1 MRIQNTLKNG
11 AVAML
16 SQLVI
21 IITGFILRAYFIN
34 ALGSEYLGLN
44 GLFVDILSILSVT
57 ELGIGSAIT
66 FSMYKPIYENDI
78 STVTGLMNLYRKAYR
93 IIGTVIFGVSLL
105 ILPFIQIFI
114 KDYTLDLNYIR
125 FIFMMFSVNTVLSYY
140 LGYSRIILFAKQKNY
155 IVLLIDF
162 ILKIILTTSQ
172 ILVLIYTKNFV
183 FYLTLTIT
191 YTILSNLIVRHIS
204 FKQNPFLNDT
214 KTRVSPEIRKKIFDS
229 IKYLS
234 ISSVISVGVFGTDRL
249 IISSLIGITILGIY
263 SNYSMIIQQVQL
275 LFVSFLNGVVASL
288 GNLIAEG
295 NIKKIQDIYYIY
307 HFSYFLIASFTSIA
321 LFILLT
327 PFIVDIWLNFDYV
340 MSDMIVAIIVFN
352 SYLFFMRQPVWQS
365 QTTAGIF
372 KQFIPFS
379 VVEFVISLTVSI
391 IGALQFGI
399 VGIFAGKTIAY
410 LVSWIGQAY
419 ILNKHVIHDHVAKIY
434 RKQFE
439 YLALTLLEL
448 LLCVFLLQYIDIS
461 NAVIEFIVKGTLIF
475 IVTTI
480 INVSIYSRTMEF
492 NYLKNSVFNKLL
504 KKN

>member
-34 ALGSEYLGLN
+34 ALGQEYLGLN

-78 STVTGLMNLYRKAYR
+78 ETVTGLMNLYRKAYR
-93 IIGTVIFGVSLL
+93 IIGTIIFGASIL

-162 ILKIILTTSQ
+162 IFKIILTTSQ
-172 ILVLIYTKNFV
+172 IFVLIYTKDFIL
-183 FYLTLTIT
+183 YLSLTIG
-191 YTILSNLIVRHIS
+191 YTIVSNLIVRHIS
-204 FKQNPFLNDT
+204 FKQNPFLHDT
-214 KTRVSPEIRKKIFDS
+214 KTKVSIEMRKKIFNS

-234 ISSVISVGVFGTDRL
+234 ISSIISVGVFGTDRL
-249 IISSLIGITILGIY
+249 IISSLIGITILGVY
-263 SNYSMIIQQVQL
+263 SNYSMIIQQVQT

-295 NIKKIQDIYYIY
+295 NSKKIQDIYYIY

-321 LFILLT
+321 LYVLLT
-327 PFIVDIWLNFDYV
+327 PFIVDIWLNVEYI
-340 MSDMIVAIIVFN
+340 MSDVIVAIIVFN

-391 IGALQFGI
+391 IGAIQFGI
-399 VGIFAGKTIAY
+399 IGIFLGKTIAY

-419 ILNKHVIHDHVAKIY
+419 ILNKHVIHDKVSKIY

-439 YLALTLLEL
+439 YMFVTFVEL
-448 LLCVFLLQYIDIS
+448 FVCIFLIRFITINHS
-461 NAVIEFIVKGTLIF
+461 VIAFILKGSLIF
-475 IVTTI
+475 IVTSS
-480 INVSIYSRTMEF
+480 INIALYYRTFEF
-492 NYLKNSVFNKLL
+492 SYLRNSVLNKIL
-504 KKN
+504 KK